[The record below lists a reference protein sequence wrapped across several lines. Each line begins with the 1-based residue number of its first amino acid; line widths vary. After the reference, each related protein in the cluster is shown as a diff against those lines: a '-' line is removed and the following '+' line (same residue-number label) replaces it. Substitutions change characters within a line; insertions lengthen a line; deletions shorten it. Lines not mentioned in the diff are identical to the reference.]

1 MTNDEMDPDGERINP
16 TSDAD
21 LDEMMEGFLDPV
33 SPTAGSPAA
42 GESSASDDLL
52 VRRHRE
58 AVRNIPRQPI
68 DEAKSL
74 VIDEPVEPAKT
85 NMAGF
90 ESMLELAK
98 IGKTKGAM
106 ARLDAY
112 LDKIP
117 KENRELALA
126 MMVDFGWSPSDPEI
140 INLMVWAHI
149 VAAGKT
155 IGVAIDA
162 SVADAVERLA
172 GVVASAHD
180 IHEAMKAA
188 LEEARGLNAEF
199 LVQSQSQTDAI
210 AQRVADAM
218 RESAVSLS
226 AEVIKLVDAA
236 KASALAEIAVK
247 KAEAEADVA
256 GVAAIAIK
264 SFESAPVHIS
274 AEIMALIKSANMLSS
289 ARNDARPSDPMR
301 WKLAAAVGLLNGAT
315 VATALWVIFH

>member
-1 MTNDEMDPDGERINP
+1 MTNDEMDPDGERIEP

-33 SPTAGSPAA
+33 SPPRGSPAA
-42 GESSASDDLL
+42 DESSALDDPL
-52 VRRHRE
+52 VRKPRD
-58 AVRNIPRQPI
+58 AVRGIPRQPI

-126 MMVDFGWSPSDPEI
+126 MMVDFGWSPNDPEI
-140 INLMVWAHI
+140 VNLMVWAHI
-149 VAAGKT
+149 IAAGKT

-172 GVVASAHD
+172 GVVASADD
-180 IHEAMKAA
+180 IREAMKSVLA
-188 LEEARGLNAEF
+188 EARGLNAEF
-199 LVQSQSQTDAI
+199 LTQSQDQTDAI

-218 RESAVSLS
+218 RESALALS
-226 AEVIKLVDAA
+226 AEVVKLVDAA
-236 KASALAEIAVK
+236 KASALAEIAEK
-247 KAEAEADVA
+247 KAAAESDVA
-256 GVAAIAIK
+256 GVAASAIK
-264 SFESAPVHIS
+264 SFQSAPVQLA
-274 AEIMALIKSANMLSS
+274 AELMALIKSANMLSS
-289 ARNDARPSDPMR
+289 GRDDARLSDSRR
-301 WKLAAAVGLLNGAT
+301 WKLAAAVGFLNGAT
-315 VATALWVIFH
+315 VATVLWVIFH